1 MFYII
6 VNKMSAFIT
15 LEFLQKNKIFLHANA
30 LWKFNTKL
38 GVSNIIW
45 PRNIIK
51 NHSWHNNKQNML
63 IQSHYN
69 YRNRNKKK

>member
-1 MFYII
+1 MVYII
-6 VNKMSAFIT
+6 IIKMSAFIT

-45 PRNIIK
+45 PQSNIK
-51 NHSWHNNKQNML
+51 NLDWNNKNMFVK
-63 IQSHYN
+63 SHYN

>member
-1 MFYII
+1 
-6 VNKMSAFIT
+6 MSALIT

-45 PRNIIK
+45 PKNIIK
-51 NHSWHNNKQNML
+51 NQCFNNMK
-63 IQSHYN
+63 SVTYN